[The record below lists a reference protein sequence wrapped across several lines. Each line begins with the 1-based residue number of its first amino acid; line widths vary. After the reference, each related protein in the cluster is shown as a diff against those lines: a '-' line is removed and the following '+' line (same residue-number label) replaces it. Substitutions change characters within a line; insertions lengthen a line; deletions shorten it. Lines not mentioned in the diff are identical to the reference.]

1 MSFILRNIMVNRRFY
16 SGRRGLT
23 LIELLIA
30 AAISSFVMA
39 SVLSIQYITA
49 RTLKELYGPTRSRS
63 ARMSALNQI
72 RLRLCDAK
80 AGSVVISD
88 DNHRIRFID
97 PNHTRSGVEI
107 QSEFY
112 FDPSDKTLYYDVDVE
127 NSNPVKLVKGPIN
140 ITFRKGSRELDPP
153 DYRYYRGEDIVVTI
167 FVQTSDELAY
177 SKVDLRDGETAVYLR
192 NY

>member
-1 MSFILRNIMVNRRFY
+1 MRPISKINYRIFHNKRK
-16 SGRRGLT
+16 GLT
-23 LIELLIA
+23 FVELLIA
-30 AAISSFVMA
+30 AAISSFVLV

-72 RLRLCDAK
+72 RFRLCDAK
-80 AGSVVISD
+80 VGSVVITD
-88 DNHRIRFID
+88 DNHRIRFTD
-97 PNHTRSGVEI
+97 PNLTQSGVII

-112 FDPSDKTLYYDVDVE
+112 FNTADKTLYYDMDID
-127 NSNPVKLVKGPIN
+127 NSNPIKLVKGPIN
-140 ITFRKGSRELDPP
+140 ISFRKGSLELDPP
-153 DYRYYRGEDIVVTI
+153 DYKIYKGVDAVVTV

-177 SKVDLRDGETAVYLR
+177 SKVDLRDGESAIYLR

>member
-1 MSFILRNIMVNRRFY
+1 MSSLRQFDSRVF
-16 SGRRGLT
+16 SSKRRGFT

-30 AAISSFVMA
+30 ATISSFVLM

-72 RLRLCDAK
+72 RFRLCDAK
-80 AGSVVISD
+80 VGSIIISD
-88 DNHRIRFID
+88 GNHRIQFTD
-97 PNHTRSGVEI
+97 PNLTRDGVVILSEI
-107 QSEFY
+107 Y
-112 FDPSDKTLYYDVDVE
+112 FDTADKTLYYDLDID
-127 NSNPVKLVKGPIN
+127 NSKPIKLVRGPIN
-140 ITFRKGSRELDPP
+140 ISFRKGSRELDPP
-153 DYRYYRGEDIVVTI
+153 DYKLYTGVDAVVTV

-177 SKVDLRDGETAVYLR
+177 SKVDLRDGETIVYLR